1 MRHGMLFKGTEFFH
15 NLHVFDAISIS

>member
-1 MRHGMLFKGTEFFH
+1 MLFKGTEFFH